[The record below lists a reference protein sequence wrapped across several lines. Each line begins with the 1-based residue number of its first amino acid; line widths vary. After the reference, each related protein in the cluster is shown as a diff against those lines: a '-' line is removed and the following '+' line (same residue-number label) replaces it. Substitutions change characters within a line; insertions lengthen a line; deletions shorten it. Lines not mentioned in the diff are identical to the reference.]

1 MMGTFAQSLSA
12 AALEIS
18 ASKTVCG
25 QVWLDN
31 YDLLNKKK
39 KINIQ
44 FPSSSSVYRLGD
56 GRTFNA
62 TKMTQLPLSNRFKEC
77 VVMNLKVL

>member
-18 ASKTVCG
+18 AS